1 LKQQRVYWQ
10 QRGRIKWAS
19 LGDENMI
26 FFHATATMKHNKN
39 AIMMLRNGSGE
50 EKFSHEDNAHIL
62 WEAYKDRLG
71 TSEFSHIY
79 FDLSQLLSIVPD
91 LEQLQNPFSKEEIDN
106 IIVNLPSGKSL
117 GPDGFNTDFMK
128 KCWRTIARDFYEL
141 CKGFYDQDIYL
152 QSINGSYIV
161 LIAKTDNPALVNDY
175 RHISLLNSSIKLLTK
190 LLANRLRSVILDVVH
205 QNQYDFIRNRSIQ
218 YCLAW
223 SFKYLHLCHKSK
235 KEMIILKLDFEK
247 AFDKIGHE
255 VILKVMRQKGFPSR
269 WIAWIKGILST
280 GISSILLI
288 GTPGKVFHCRRGV
301 R

>member
-1 LKQQRVYWQ
+1 
-10 QRGRIKWAS
+10 
-19 LGDENMI
+19 
-26 FFHATATMKHNKN
+26 MKHNKN

-50 EKFSHEDNAHIL
+50 EKFSHEDKAHIL

-79 FDLSQLLSIVPD
+79 FDLSQLLYVVPD

-106 IIVNLPSGKSL
+106 IIINLPSGKSL
-117 GPDGFNTDFMK
+117 GSDGFNTDFMK

-218 YCLAW
+218 DCLAW

-255 VILKVMRQKGFPSR
+255 VIIKVMRQKGFPSR

-280 GISSILLI
+280 GTSSILLN
-288 GTPGKVFHCRRGV
+288 GTPDKVFHCRRGV